1 MNCSTVHEKLPGYL
15 DGALHS
21 GEHATLRAHL
31 ESCAGCRHELERYEK
46 LSALLSRVERPAPPA
61 DLAVRIRVAI
71 SRERSRLS
79 WARELWSRAVLV
91 FQNVLEPLAVPAT
104 GGTLTSLLVF
114 GLTLQ
119 SLLSGVPLGAV
130 PNDLPTNLLQ
140 PARVESLAPFA
151 IIGEEEEGGPAIR
164 HLVVEATLNAQGQ
177 MVDYRI
183 LAGPDTRSL
192 RRQLDQL
199 LMFSRFRPQMSFGRP
214 VPGGRV
220 VVSFSEMRVRG

>member
-1 MNCSTVHEKLPGYL
+1 MNCSTIREKLPGYV

-21 GEHATLRAHL
+21 AEHAPVRQHL
-31 ESCAGCRHELERYEK
+31 DACADCRQELERYHK

-61 DLAVRIRVAI
+61 DLAVKIRVAV
-71 SRERSRLS
+71 SRERSRVS
-79 WARELWSRAVLV
+79 WARRMWSRAALV
-91 FQNVLEPLAVPAT
+91 FENVLEPLAVPAT

-140 PARVESLAPFA
+140 PARVESMAPFA
-151 IIGEEEEGGPAIR
+151 IEGEEDGSTAIR

-177 MVDYRI
+177 VVNYQI
-183 LAGPDTRSL
+183 LAGPDTRAL
-192 RRQLDQL
+192 RRQLDQV